1 MKARASER
9 GDGQEATA
17 PILVVGSVALDEI
30 TTPAGHREDVVG
42 GTAVNFSA
50 AASLF
55 APVQL
60 VGVIGDD
67 YPTGEL
73 DFLRHRGTDLSG
85 LEQRPGGSFRWG
97 AVYHRDMNTRDT
109 TFTEL
114 GVFADFHP
122 TIPRPFR
129 RAPWAFLGAI
139 DPALQLEVLDQLT
152 SPVLAA
158 CDTMNYWI
166 EGTPEHLAE
175 VIARIDLITLNDEE
189 AKQLSGEQNLAR
201 AARWIQS
208 RGPRHVVIKKGEH
221 GALLLTGDGFFL
233 MPGFP
238 LYDVVDP
245 TGAGDAFAGGLLGYL
260 ARGGSVTGPALRRA
274 VVYGCA
280 LGSFACEAFGAG
292 RMVKLTMAEV
302 EDRVRSFGKLTRF
315 DVRADE
321 SMGEA

>member
-1 MKARASER
+1 MTDRAPVD
-9 GDGQEATA
+9 GDGGTPAA

-30 TTPAGHREDVVG
+30 STPAGHREGVVG

-67 YPTGEL
+67 YPTDEL
-73 DFLRHRGTDLSG
+73 DFLLRRGADLSG
-85 LEQRPGGSFRWG
+85 LERRPGRSFRWG
-97 AVYHRDMNTRDT
+97 GFYRRDMNTRDT

-122 TIPRPFR
+122 TIPDAFR
-129 RAPWAFLGAI
+129 SAPWAFLGAI
-139 DPALQLEVLDQLT
+139 DPTLQLEVLDQIE

-166 EGTPEHLAE
+166 EGTPERLAD

-189 AKQLSGEQNLAR
+189 AKQLSGEYNLAR
-201 AARWIQS
+201 AARWIRS

-221 GALLLTGDGFFL
+221 GAVLLTGDGFFL
-233 MPGFP
+233 TPGFP
-238 LYDVVDP
+238 LENVVDP
-245 TGAGDAFAGGLLGYL
+245 TGAGDAFAGGLLGFL
-260 ARGGSVTGPALRRA
+260 ARCGSITGPALRRA

-280 LGSFACEAFGAG
+280 LGSFACEAFGAR
-292 RMVKLTMAEV
+292 RMATLTMAEV
-302 EDRVRSFGKLTRF
+302 EDRVRSFGALTRF
-315 DVRADE
+315 DE
-321 SMGEA
+321 EA

>member
-1 MKARASER
+1 MTVRAS
-9 GDGQEATA
+9 GHEAGRAGAA

-30 TTPAGHREDVVG
+30 STPVGHREGVVG

-67 YPTGEL
+67 YPTEEL
-73 DFLRHRGTDLSG
+73 DFLLRRGADLSG
-85 LEQRPGGSFRWG
+85 LEQRPGRSFRWG
-97 AVYHRDMNTRDT
+97 GLYHRDMNTRDT

-122 TIPRPFR
+122 TIPDRFR
-129 RAPWAFLGAI
+129 SAPLAFLGAI
-139 DPALQLEVLDQLT
+139 DPALQLEVLSQIE

-166 EGTPEHLAE
+166 EGTPERLAE
-175 VIARIDLITLNDEE
+175 VIAKIDLITLNDEE
-189 AKQLSGEQNLAR
+189 AKQLSGEHNLTR
-201 AARWIQS
+201 AARWIQR

-221 GALLLTGDGFFL
+221 GAVLLTSEGFFII
-233 MPGFP
+233 PGFP
-238 LYDVVDP
+238 LDDVVDP

-260 ARGGSVTGPALRRA
+260 ARCGSITGAALRRA

-280 LGSFACEAFGAG
+280 LGSFACEAFGAR
-292 RMVKLTMAEV
+292 RMVTLTMAEV
-302 EDRVRSFGKLTRF
+302 EDRVRSFGTLTRF
-315 DVRADE
+315 DVPARRV
-321 SMGEA
+321 EA

>member
-1 MKARASER
+1 MKVRAPGNGAGETGARS
-9 GDGQEATA
+9 
-17 PILVVGSVALDEI
+17 ILVVGSVALDEI
-30 TTPAGHREDVVG
+30 STPAGHQEDVVG

-67 YPTGEL
+67 YPTDEL
-73 DFLRHRGTDLSG
+73 DFLRRRGADLSG
-85 LEQRPGGSFRWG
+85 LEQRPGRSFRWG
-97 AVYHRDMNTRDT
+97 ALYHRDMNRRDT

-122 TIPRPFR
+122 TIPDAFR
-129 RAPWAFLGAI
+129 SAPWAFLGAI
-139 DPALQLEVLDQLT
+139 DPALQLEVLDQIE

-166 EGTPEHLAE
+166 DGTPERLAE
-175 VIARIDLITLNDEE
+175 VIAKIDLITLNDEE
-189 AKQLSGEQNLAR
+189 AKQLSGEHNLAR

-221 GALLLTGDGFFL
+221 GAVLLTSDGFFIT
-233 MPGFP
+233 PGFP
-238 LYDVVDP
+238 LDDVVDP
-245 TGAGDAFAGGLLGYL
+245 TGAGDAFAGGLIGYL
-260 ARGGSVTGPALRRA
+260 ARCGSIAGPALRRA

-280 LGSFACEAFGAG
+280 LGSFACEAFGAR
-292 RMVKLTMAEV
+292 RMVTLTMAEV
-302 EDRVRSFGKLTRF
+302 EDRVRSFGTLTRF
-315 DVRADE
+315 DVPAPRV
-321 SMGEA
+321 EA

>member
-1 MKARASER
+1 MKTHPPGGEDGRAE
-9 GDGQEATA
+9 TA

-30 TTPAGHREDVVG
+30 STPSGHQEDVVG

-73 DFLRHRGTDLSG
+73 DFLRRRGADLSG
-85 LEQRPGGSFRWG
+85 LEQRPGRSFRWG
-97 AVYHRDMNTRDT
+97 ALYHRDMNTRDT

-114 GVFADFHP
+114 GVFADFQP
-122 TIPRPFR
+122 TIPGAFR
-129 RAPWAFLGAI
+129 SAPWAFLGAI
-139 DPALQLEVLDQLT
+139 DPALQLRVLDQIE

-166 EGTPEHLAE
+166 EGTPGRLAE
-175 VIARIDLITLNDEE
+175 VIAKIDLITLNDEE

-201 AARWIQS
+201 AARWIRS

-221 GALLLTGDGFFL
+221 GAVLLTSDGFFL
-233 MPGFP
+233 TPGFP
-238 LYDVVDP
+238 LDDVVDP

-260 ARGGSVTGPALRRA
+260 ARCGSITAPALRRA

-280 LGSFACEAFGAG
+280 LGSFACEAFGAR
-292 RMVKLTMAEV
+292 RMVALTMAEV
-302 EDRVRSFGKLTRF
+302 EERVRSFGTLTRF
-315 DVRADE
+315 DLSAPRV
-321 SMGEA
+321 EA

>member
-1 MKARASER
+1 MKVRAPGNGAGR
-9 GDGQEATA
+9 PGAG

-30 TTPAGHREDVVG
+30 STPSGHQEDVVG

-67 YPTGEL
+67 YPTDEL
-73 DFLRHRGTDLSG
+73 DFLRRRGVDLSG
-85 LEQRPGGSFRWG
+85 LAQRPGRSFRWG

-122 TIPRPFR
+122 TIPHSFR
-129 RAPWAFLGAI
+129 DAPWAFLGAI
-139 DPALQLEVLDQLT
+139 DPALQLEVLDQIE

-166 EGTPEHLAE
+166 DGTPERLAE
-175 VIARIDLITLNDEE
+175 VIAKIDLITLNDEE
-189 AKQLSGEQNLAR
+189 AKQLSGEHNLAR
-201 AARWIQS
+201 AARWIRS

-221 GALLLTGDGFFL
+221 GAVLLTSDGFFIT
-233 MPGFP
+233 PGFP
-238 LYDVVDP
+238 LDDVVDP

-260 ARGGSVTGPALRRA
+260 ARCGSIDGPALRRA

-280 LGSFACEAFGAG
+280 LGSFACEAFGAR
-292 RMVKLTMAEV
+292 RMVTLTMAEV
-302 EDRVRSFGKLTRF
+302 ENRVRSIGRLTRF
-315 DVRADE
+315 DVPVPRV
-321 SMGEA
+321 EA

>member
-1 MKARASER
+1 MNVHAPGNGAGRSEA
-9 GDGQEATA
+9 G
-17 PILVVGSVALDEI
+17 PILVVGSVALDDI
-30 TTPAGHREDVVG
+30 STPAGHREGVVG

-67 YPTGEL
+67 YPMDEL
-73 DFLRHRGTDLSG
+73 DFLLHRGADLSG
-85 LEQRPGGSFRWG
+85 LERRPGGSFRWG
-97 AVYHRDMNTRDT
+97 GFYHRDMNTRDT

-122 TIPRPFR
+122 TIPDAFR
-129 RAPWAFLGAI
+129 SAPWAFLGAI
-139 DPALQLEVLDQLT
+139 DPALQLEVLDQIE

-166 EGTPEHLAE
+166 EGTPERLAE
-175 VIARIDLITLNDEE
+175 VIAKIDLITLNDEE
-189 AKQLSGEQNLAR
+189 AKQLSGEHNLAR
-201 AARWIQS
+201 AARWIQG

-221 GALLLTGDGFFL
+221 GAVLLTSDGFFL
-233 MPGFP
+233 TPGFP
-238 LYDVVDP
+238 LDDVIDP

-260 ARGGSVTGPALRRA
+260 ARCGSITGPALKRA

-280 LGSFACEAFGAG
+280 LGSFACEAFGAR
-292 RMVKLTMAEV
+292 RMVELTIAEV
-302 EDRVRSFGKLTRF
+302 EDRVRSFGTLTRF
-315 DVRADE
+315 DVPAGR
-321 SMGEA
+321 GVEA